1 MLKTCM
7 HGKSLMLSHDPF
19 STPCRLRFINEGGEG
34 LFPEYFPLYDR
45 YVSGSVHAIR
55 LVLKKGHEQK
65 GCTMMRKTA
74 EWQAHR

>member
-1 MLKTCM
+1 M
-7 HGKSLMLSHDPF
+7 HGKSLMLA
-19 STPCRLRFINEGGEG
+19 LRPVCHSLQAPVYKRGGG

-55 LVLKKGHEQK
+55 LVLKKGHEQR
-65 GCTMMRKTA
+65 GCIMMRKTA